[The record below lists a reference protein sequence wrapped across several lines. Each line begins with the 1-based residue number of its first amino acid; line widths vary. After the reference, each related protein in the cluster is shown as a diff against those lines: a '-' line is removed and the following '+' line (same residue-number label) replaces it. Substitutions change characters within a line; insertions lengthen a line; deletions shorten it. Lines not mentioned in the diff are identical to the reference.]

1 MHNSANSDYKAWKYW
16 DSLFKIHLFFAVVWL
31 AYSSSSPFLR
41 LPWNQQQKNYG
52 PDVLPEISFR
62 VCTAWLDVKRNGHAV
77 KLLFKFVFWVISLD
91 FTYIEHSVACG
102 LYCFFLFLS
111 VAHWYHLN
119 RINSFYQKLDHMH
132 EQVNSSSLKSVC
144 IWSWKCI

>member
-1 MHNSANSDYKAWKYW
+1 MTVCIIVQ
-16 DSLFKIHLFFAVVWL
+16 FKIYYCTTLLILTIRHENIEIHCLKSNYFLQLFDWL
-31 AYSSSSPFLR
+31 TPQVLHSSGCL
-41 LPWNQQQKNYG
+41 
-52 PDVLPEISFR
+52 EISNKKTMGQTYCLKFS
-62 VCTAWLDVKRNGHAV
+62 HAV